1 MTTPGELSTH
11 KGRLRWQ
18 CRRALLELDLVLERF
33 LARDFDA
40 LDDEALGVLAELL
53 ALDDYALWAL
63 VNGSQPAPNARW
75 QDLLAKMN
83 EAAQAV

>member
-1 MTTPGELSTH
+1 MTTPDELSTH

-40 LDDEALGVLAELL
+40 LDEDGLSTLAELL

-75 QDLLAKMN
+75 QDMLARMN
-83 EAAQAV
+83 GSAQTL

>member
-1 MTTPGELSTH
+1 MTTAGELSAN

-40 LDDEALGVLAELL
+40 LDEEALGTLAEML

-75 QDLLAKMN
+75 QAMLARMTAP
-83 EAAQAV
+83 AA

>member
-1 MTTPGELSTH
+1 MTTPGELSVN

-40 LDDEALGVLAELL
+40 LNEEELAVFAELL

-63 VNGSQPAPNARW
+63 VNGSQPAPHARW
-75 QDLLAKMN
+75 QALLARM
-83 EAAQAV
+83 AGAMA

>member
-1 MTTPGELSTH
+1 MTTPDELSTH

-33 LARDFDA
+33 LAHDFDA
-40 LDDEALGVLAELL
+40 LDEEGLGVLAELL

-63 VNGSQPAPNARW
+63 VNGSQSAPNVRW
-75 QDLLAKMN
+75 QPLLARMAG
-83 EAAQAV
+83 AAT